1 MSAYPLQV
9 MNADAFKTL
18 QDEYHSI
25 TNALSRKISS
35 LTTSS
40 DQGERKAL
48 IQEAEADIYDAQ
60 NVLKKMEIE
69 IRPYPYHL
77 KGECQQQ
84 LKLLQTS
91 FDSQKRDLERLR
103 QGSGSRRGKGD
114 RDDTR
119 ARLLE
124 GKSLVDESE
133 ESLLNTQRTLAST
146 AETGQATMNTLVIQR
161 EQIIR
166 TRDAVHDTDDI
177 VSRARRTIQ
186 RIARRTVTNKLITG
200 FVILLELAG
209 VGVVVWW
216 KFFKN

>member
-9 MNADAFKTL
+9 MNADAFKNL
-18 QDEYHSI
+18 QEEYHSI

-35 LTTSS
+35 LTTTA
-40 DQGERKAL
+40 DPVERKAL
-48 IQEAEADIYDAQ
+48 MHEAEADIYDAQ
-60 NVLKKMEIE
+60 NVLKKMEVE

-77 KGECQQQ
+77 KADCQQQ

-103 QGSGSRRGKGD
+103 QAGAGRRPNKAE
-114 RDDTR
+114 RDDAR
-119 ARLLE
+119 QRLLE
-124 GKSLVDESE
+124 GKALVDESE

-146 AETGQATMNTLVIQR
+146 AETGQATMSTLVVQR

-166 TRDAVHDTDDI
+166 TRDTVRDTDDI

-200 FVILLELAG
+200 LVILLELGG
-209 VGVVVWW
+209 VGLVVWW
-216 KFFKN
+216 KFFK